1 MSIRYAGDSYNLATG
16 TRDAFA
22 ALSADLEREGLPAM
36 VVNDGD
42 RERQDEIDV
51 FLSRFREQRT
61 GGGPYGDVRMWE
73 GRRYVRFS
81 PLGTVAPPGTG
92 NHGKRR
98 ANDLGY
104 PYNSD
109 TAAHRR
115 AQVLA
120 KRHNITC
127 EGMSFRE
134 WWHWTF
140 WGALGAIGTP
150 AGSGSSKPASHAP
163 EFSSE
168 EDDMIRIYSP
178 KYGYAM
184 ISGGHYRQLK
194 TQEDID
200 ASLAIAS
207 RSLSGTDRQY
217 EVWRDIAMRSD
228 FGPLAEGVWNHL
240 LPAQDDEGHL
250 IPGTTY
256 KAGSMQASTDSR
268 VYAMVKKLLGKS

>member
-1 MSIRYAGDSYNLATG
+1 MSIRYAAGKYHAAAG
-16 TRDAFA
+16 TRGAFA
-22 ALSADLEREGLPAM
+22 GLSADLEQEGHPAI

-42 RERQDEIDV
+42 RELQDEIDM
-51 FLSRFREQRT
+51 FLSRFRPQAS
-61 GGGPYGDVRMWE
+61 GAGAFNDVRYWN
-73 GRRYVRFS
+73 GVRYVRFS

-98 ANDLGY
+98 AGDLGY

-127 EGMSFRE
+127 EGMGFRE

-140 WGALGAIGTP
+140 WGPLGTITVP
-150 AGSGSSKPASHAP
+150 AASGSSSTITYPAP

-168 EDDMIRIYSP
+168 EDDMIRINSP
-178 KYGYAM
+178 KHGYAV
-184 ISGGHYRQLK
+184 IGAGHFRELK
-194 TQEDID
+194 TQEEID
-200 ASLAIAS
+200 ASVSIVS
-207 RSLSGTDRQY
+207 RSVTGTDRQF
-217 EVWRDIAMRSD
+217 EVWRDTAMRSD

-240 LPAQDDEGHL
+240 LPAQDENGAL
-250 IPGTTY
+250 IPGVTY
-256 KAGSMQASTDSR
+256 KAGSMQASSDSR
-268 VYAMVKKLLGKS
+268 ILAGLKKLLGK